1 MKTPLINLFALVSLI
16 WIGSACSSVNVDK
29 SRKADFSRYRT
40 FAWMDSD
47 VQAGKNPAYYNE
59 IATQNLEAAV
69 VNTLNEKGYKENT
82 RNPDMLI
89 GYHFFVE
96 QRERTVS
103 DPSPMYG
110 PYMGWG
116 RWGWQGWGPAWYGWG
131 GGPRYRQEKY
141 DAGTVVVDIVDAKTQ
156 KLVWRGSVEK
166 AVDNPTQISR
176 QLEREVSRII
186 DKVPEEK
193 SGE

>member
-1 MKTPLINLFALVSLI
+1 MKTPLINLLAVFSLV
-16 WIGSACSSVNVDK
+16 WISSACSSVNVDK
-29 SRKADFSRYRT
+29 SSKADFSRYKT

-47 VQAGKNPAYYNE
+47 VKAGENPAYYNE

-69 VNTLNEKGYKENT
+69 VNTLTEKGYQENT
-82 RNPDMLI
+82 SQPDMLI

-103 DPSPMYG
+103 DPNPMYG
-110 PYMGWG
+110 PFVGWG
-116 RWGWQGWGPAWYGWG
+116 RWGWQGWGPSWYGWG
-131 GGPRYRQEKY
+131 GNRYRREKY

-176 QLEREVSRII
+176 QLEREVSRIV

-193 SGE
+193 TSE